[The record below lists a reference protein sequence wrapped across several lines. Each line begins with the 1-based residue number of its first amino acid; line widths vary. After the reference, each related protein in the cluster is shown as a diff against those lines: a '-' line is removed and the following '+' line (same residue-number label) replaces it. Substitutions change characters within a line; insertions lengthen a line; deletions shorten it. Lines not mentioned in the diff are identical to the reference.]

1 MFYATMYEKYEHI
14 QTIENNTEEAII
26 KNGENNRKESMQIRI
41 SFPTK
46 VKLALAFQEWVGIH

>member
-1 MFYATMYEKYEHI
+1 MYEKFEHI

-26 KNGENNRKESMQIRI
+26 KNRENKRKESMQIII

-46 VKLALAFQEWVGIH
+46 VKFELGFQEWVEIH